1 MNTPIIKRRRSRE
14 EKLMTRST
22 LWLIYVTGK
31 RNPGK
36 KYRLQKFS
44 DIFPLLY
51 EYVITSILFQQTTV
65 LWIEHKL
72 ILIRTVRAPH
82 VSLFLAWFQT
92 IYSSFQLGENF
103 KWLKE
108 INNTRPSV
116 QIWKWKKIK
125 FVCTCLMF
133 VTEECRG
140 ISKNISYK

>member
-92 IYSSFQLGENF
+92 IYGSFQLGGNF

-108 INNTRPSV
+108 INTLNPPS
-116 QIWKWKKIK
+116 KSGSERKSNL
-125 FVCTCLMF
+125 FLRLTF
-133 VTEECRG
+133 VTEECWG
-140 ISKNISYK
+140 ISKNVSQK